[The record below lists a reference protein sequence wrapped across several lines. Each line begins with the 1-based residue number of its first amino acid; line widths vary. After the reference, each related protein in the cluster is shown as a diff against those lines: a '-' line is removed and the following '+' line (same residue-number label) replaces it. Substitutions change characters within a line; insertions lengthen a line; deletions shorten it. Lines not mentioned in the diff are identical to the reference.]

1 MPTMAVL
8 APKPS
13 SPGPAMDRR
22 IEHSAWSLWRLPLG
36 ARIGIAALV
45 FGAAMLLLVKL
56 IAGSG
61 QRTLRIPLA
70 QVSVATVASGLFRD
84 LIPVNARVVPR
95 ETVYIDAIDGGRVDR
110 IYVEAGDI
118 VTEGQPLIELSN
130 TNLALQVIQQESQLN
145 QAISQLQQNEIALEQ
160 NHLSNERG
168 LAEIDY
174 KILHLQRAVDRREDL
189 AGKGLLSR
197 EQRDE
202 IADELA
208 YYQKLKPIQTDSSRR
223 QSELRNRLL
232 PDIHRQ
238 LQSLRG
244 NLAVVHDKL
253 NSLVVR
259 APVSG
264 RVTTLDLRVGENR
277 GPGQRLAEVTPDA
290 GMKLI
295 ADIDEFYLSRVR
307 VGQTASVDL
316 NGRSVDLNVRRVSPQ
331 VRNGQFQVDLDFGTE
346 QVDALV
352 AGSTAQ
358 GRLRLGGDTDAVILP
373 NGPFIE
379 RTGGDWVFVVA
390 ADGRSAERRTIRIGR
405 RSIEQLEVL
414 SGLAPGD
421 RVITSD
427 YTGLDQID
435 RVVLT
440 P

>member
-1 MPTMAVL
+1 MAVP
-8 APKPS
+8 APTPS
-13 SPGPAMDRR
+13 TPGPAMDRR
-22 IEHSAWSLWRLPLG
+22 IEHPAWSPRRLSLG
-36 ARIGIAALV
+36 ARIGIAAV
-45 FGAAMLLLVKL
+45 VIGAVILLLVKL

-61 QRTLRIPLA
+61 GRTLRIPLE
-70 QVSVATVASGLFRD
+70 QVSVATVAQGLFRD

-95 ETVYIDAIDGGRVDR
+95 ETIYIDAIDGGRVDR
-110 IYVEAGDI
+110 VYVEAGDM
-118 VTEGQPLIELSN
+118 VEQGQPIIELSN

-160 NHLSNERG
+160 NQLANERG

-174 KILHLQRAVDRREDL
+174 EILRLKRAVDRREDL

-208 YYQKLKPIQTDSSRR
+208 YYQKLKPIQADSSRR
-223 QSELRNRLL
+223 QSELRDRLL

-238 LQSLRG
+238 LQNLRG

-253 NSLVVR
+253 DSLVVR

-264 RVTTLDLRVGENR
+264 RVTALDLRVGENR
-277 GPGQRLAEVTPDA
+277 GAGQRLAEVTPDS

-307 VGQTASVDL
+307 AGQTASIDL
-316 NGRSVDLNVRRVSPQ
+316 NGKSIDLNVRRVSPQ
-331 VRNGQFQVDLDFGTE
+331 VRNGQFQIDLDFGSE
-346 QVDALV
+346 RMDALV

-427 YTGLDQID
+427 YTGLDVVD
-435 RVVLT
+435 RIVLT

>member
-1 MPTMAVL
+1 MTLPAIERPT
-8 APKPS
+8 
-13 SPGPAMDRR
+13 PGPAMDRR
-22 IEHSAWSLWRLPLG
+22 IEHSGWSLQRLPTG
-36 ARIGIAALV
+36 VRIGVAAV
-45 FGAAMLLLVKL
+45 VVGAAVLLAVKM

-61 QRTLRIPLA
+61 GRTLRMPLE
-70 QVSVATVASGLFRD
+70 QVSVATVSNGVFRD
-84 LIPVNARVVPR
+84 LIPVNAKLVPR
-95 ETVYIDAIDGGRVDR
+95 ETIYVDAIDGGRVDR
-110 IYVEAGDI
+110 IYVEAGDM

-160 NHLSNERG
+160 NQLANERG

-174 KILHLQRAVDRREDL
+174 KILSLQRAVDRREDL

-208 YYQKLKPIQTDSSRR
+208 YYKKLKPVQTDSSRR
-223 QSELRNRLL
+223 QSELRDRLL

-238 LQSLRG
+238 LANLRG

-253 NSLVVR
+253 DSLVVR

-264 RVTTLDLRVGENR
+264 RVTALDLKLGENR
-277 GPGQRLAEVTPDA
+277 GPGERLAEVTPDA

-307 VGQTASVDL
+307 TGQTASVDL
-316 NGRSVDLNVRRVSPQ
+316 NGTSVDLTVRRVSPQ
-331 VRNGQFQVDLDFGTE
+331 VSNGQFRIELDFGA
-346 QVDALV
+346 DAPAALV
-352 AGSTAQ
+352 AGATAQ

-379 RTGGDWVFVVA
+379 RTGGEWVFAVA

-427 YTGLDQID
+427 YTSLDQVDRID
-435 RVVLT
+435 LT
-440 P
+440 R

>member
-1 MPTMAVL
+1 MTLPALERST
-8 APKPS
+8 PR
-13 SPGPAMDRR
+13 PAMDRR
-22 IEHSAWSLWRLPLG
+22 IEHSTWSLQRLPIG
-36 ARIGIAALV
+36 VRIGVAAV
-45 FGAAMLLLVKL
+45 VIGAVALLAVKM

-61 QRTLRIPLA
+61 GRTLRMPLE
-70 QVSVATVASGLFRD
+70 QVSVATVSNGVFRD
-84 LIPVNARVVPR
+84 LIPLNAKLMPR
-95 ETVYIDAIDGGRVDR
+95 ETIYVDAIDGGRVDR
-110 IYVEAGDI
+110 IYVEAGDM

-160 NHLSNERG
+160 NHLANERG

-174 KILHLQRAVDRREDL
+174 KILSLQRAVDRREDL

-208 YYQKLKPIQTDSSRR
+208 YYKKLKPVQADSGRR
-223 QSELRNRLL
+223 QSELRDRLL

-238 LQSLRG
+238 LQNLRG

-253 NSLVVR
+253 DSLVVR

-264 RVTTLDLRVGENR
+264 RVTALDLKLGENR
-277 GPGQRLAEVTPDA
+277 GAGERLAEVTPDA

-316 NGRSVDLNVRRVSPQ
+316 NGTSVDLTVRRVSPQ
-331 VRNGQFQVDLDFGTE
+331 VRNGQFQIDLDFGA
-346 QVDALV
+346 DPPAALV
-352 AGSTAQ
+352 AGAAAQ
-358 GRLRLGGDTDAVILP
+358 GRLRLGGDTNAVILP

-379 RTGGDWVFVVA
+379 RTGGEWVFVVA
-390 ADGRSAERRTIRIGR
+390 ADGRSAQRRAIRVGR

-414 SGLAPGD
+414 GGLVPGD

-427 YTGLDQID
+427 YTSLDQVDRID
-435 RVVLT
+435 LT
-440 P
+440 R

>member
-1 MPTMAVL
+1 MTLPALERST
-8 APKPS
+8 PR
-13 SPGPAMDRR
+13 PAMDRR
-22 IEHSAWSLWRLPLG
+22 IEHSTWSLQRLPIG
-36 ARIGIAALV
+36 VRIGVAAVVIGAAALL
-45 FGAAMLLLVKL
+45 AVKM

-61 QRTLRIPLA
+61 GRTLRMPLE
-70 QVSVATVASGLFRD
+70 QVSVATVSNGVFRD
-84 LIPVNARVVPR
+84 LIPLNAKLVPR
-95 ETVYIDAIDGGRVDR
+95 ETIYVDAIDGGRVDR
-110 IYVEAGDI
+110 IYVEAGDM

-160 NHLSNERG
+160 NHLANERG

-174 KILHLQRAVDRREDL
+174 KILSLQRAVDRREDL

-208 YYQKLKPIQTDSSRR
+208 YYKKLKPVQADSGRR
-223 QSELRNRLL
+223 QSELRDRLL

-238 LQSLRG
+238 LQNLRG

-253 NSLVVR
+253 DSLVVR

-264 RVTTLDLRVGENR
+264 RVTALDLKLGENR
-277 GPGQRLAEVTPDA
+277 GAGERLAEVTPDA

-316 NGRSVDLNVRRVSPQ
+316 NGTAVDLTVRRVSPQ
-331 VRNGQFQVDLDFGTE
+331 VRNGQFQIDLDFGA
-346 QVDALV
+346 DPPAALV
-352 AGSTAQ
+352 AGAAAQ
-358 GRLRLGGDTDAVILP
+358 GRLRLGGDTNAVILP

-379 RTGGDWVFVVA
+379 RTGGEWVFVVA
-390 ADGRSAERRTIRIGR
+390 ADGRSAQRRAIRVGR

-414 SGLAPGD
+414 GGLVPGD

-427 YTGLDQID
+427 YTSLDQVDRID
-435 RVVLT
+435 LT
-440 P
+440 R